1 MASRLCVLVALP
13 FLLTAC
19 SDDGGGDGGET
30 STGAVSDESSSG
42 GSMATSTTGSA
53 ETGAD
58 STGSDG
64 SSGSTGEGPTGYDD
78 VYDIE
83 GDEVFPEGVAF
94 DPVDEA
100 FLIGSLEDGIIRR
113 VAVDGT
119 QSDLA
124 TPSASEWSTS
134 GLKVDGVNDRVW
146 ACGGDPAAGSRGA
159 WIVDRVSGDEIEF
172 IDFTQTDPESGCND
186 VALDADGV
194 AYFSDPSL
202 SAIVRVEVGGTPE
215 QWATSEDWTP
225 VGGLGV
231 NGLAVTPDGAYLIVG
246 YFTPPALY
254 RVDMADPTD
263 IVPIELSGD
272 MFAGGA
278 PIAGVDGVIF
288 DDDAL
293 YVTFADVVK
302 RVDFGDDW
310 TTGTVSTFDVPDVG
324 NGLSTA
330 AEAGG
335 AVYVVKSEVT
345 AWVLNGDPELPF
357 QIVRVPG
364 T

>member
-1 MASRLCVLVALP
+1 MACRLRIFVALS
-13 FLLTAC
+13 LLCTAC
-19 SDDGGGDGGET
+19 PDDGGGGDGES
-30 STGAVSDESSSG
+30 STGAVGDES
-42 GSMATSTTGSA
+42 TSTDASTSSDDTTTSTSSSE
-53 ETGAD
+53 ETSAD
-58 STGSDG
+58 ST
-64 SSGSTGEGPTGYDD
+64 GSTGEGPSGYDD

-100 FLIGSLEDGIIRR
+100 FLIGSLEDGIVRR
-113 VAVDGT
+113 ITVDGT

-124 TPSASEWSTS
+124 VPSAAEWSTS
-134 GLKVDGVNDRVW
+134 GIKVDSVNDRVW
-146 ACGGDPAAGSRGA
+146 VCAGDPATGSRGA
-159 WIVDRVSGDEIEF
+159 WVVDRVSGDELEF
-172 IDFTQTDPESGCND
+172 HDFTADDPESGCND

-194 AYFSDPSL
+194 AYFSNPSL
-202 SAIVRVEVGGTPE
+202 SAIQRVEFGDTPE
-215 QWATSEDWTP
+215 LWATSEDWAP

-246 YFTPPALY
+246 YFAPPALF
-254 RVDMADPTD
+254 RVDIGDPTA
-263 IVPIELSGD
+263 IVEVELSGD
-272 MFAGGA
+272 MFVGGA

-302 RVDFGDDW
+302 RVDFADDW
-310 TTGTVSTFDVPDVG
+310 STGTVSTYDVPDVG

-345 AWVLNGDPELPF
+345 AWVLNGDPALPF
-357 QIVRVPG
+357 QIVKVPG